1 MNPKCA
7 KQAPLSQPRATP
19 LRILAKLLIPNLLCS
34 ITARYSAVAPA
45 ELTAPQ
51 SSEAVLAKVRE
62 MELPTI
68 ERQDNCQVA
77 VSLSLAKDQTR
88 LPGFCCV
95 CDRNGQGRT
104 NVSAKRGVLTT

>member
-45 ELTAPQ
+45 ELTVPQ

-62 MELPTI
+62 MGLPTI
-68 ERQDNCQVA
+68 ERQEKRHVA
-77 VSLSLAKDQTR
+77 GCLSLAQGQSR
-88 LPGFCCV
+88 LAAFWLSLGK
-95 CDRNGQGRT
+95 T
-104 NVSAKRGVLTT
+104 